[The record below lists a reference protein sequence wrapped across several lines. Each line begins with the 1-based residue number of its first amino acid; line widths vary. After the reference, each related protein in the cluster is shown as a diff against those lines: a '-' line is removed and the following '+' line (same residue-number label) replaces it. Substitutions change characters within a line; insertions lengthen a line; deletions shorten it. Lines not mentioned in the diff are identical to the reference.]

1 MREAVDDFAIAGHVE
16 SLQNLRFVEHV
27 IRRQRTVAAFEAL
40 KVVTFLRKPDIV
52 RAAMQL
58 SDQAGKDER
67 EERSWRSIFDVFDEN
82 QDGIFDRS
90 ELRVLLTKF
99 STATEGKITEIIELL
114 DDDKSGEISFD
125 EFYAFGRKLERYVRE
140 NVDPHELLKEMFE
153 IVPRRRLL
161 PFVSAARRR
170 R

>member
-1 MREAVDDFAIAGHVE
+1 MR
-16 SLQNLRFVEHV
+16 
-27 IRRQRTVAAFEAL
+27 
-40 KVVTFLRKPDIV
+40 
-52 RAAMQL
+52 L
-58 SDQAGKDER
+58 SDQSSKDER

-153 IVPRRRLL
+153 IVDDDRRGLGVPRCYGAFTPSTRLVSTRRGRGWFLFL
-161 PFVSAARRR
+161 F
-170 R
+170 

>member
-1 MREAVDDFAIAGHVE
+1 
-16 SLQNLRFVEHV
+16 
-27 IRRQRTVAAFEAL
+27 
-40 KVVTFLRKPDIV
+40 
-52 RAAMQL
+52 MQL

>member
-1 MREAVDDFAIAGHVE
+1 M
-16 SLQNLRFVEHV
+16 
-27 IRRQRTVAAFEAL
+27 
-40 KVVTFLRKPDIV
+40 
-52 RAAMQL
+52 
-58 SDQAGKDER
+58 
-67 EERSWRSIFDVFDEN
+67 FDEN

>member
-1 MREAVDDFAIAGHVE
+1 M
-16 SLQNLRFVEHV
+16 
-27 IRRQRTVAAFEAL
+27 
-40 KVVTFLRKPDIV
+40 
-52 RAAMQL
+52 
-58 SDQAGKDER
+58 
-67 EERSWRSIFDVFDEN
+67 
-82 QDGIFDRS
+82 
-90 ELRVLLTKF
+90 RVLLTKF

>member
-1 MREAVDDFAIAGHVE
+1 MR
-16 SLQNLRFVEHV
+16 
-27 IRRQRTVAAFEAL
+27 
-40 KVVTFLRKPDIV
+40 
-52 RAAMQL
+52 
-58 SDQAGKDER
+58 R

-82 QDGIFDRS
+82 QDAIFDRS

-140 NVDPHELLKEMFE
+140 NVDPSFEHTRKEVCQTSSVLQSGACLHTVE
-153 IVPRRRLL
+153 GISRRSC
-161 PFVSAARRR
+161 PSFVSEGRAPRSRRE
-170 R
+170 

>member
-1 MREAVDDFAIAGHVE
+1 MR
-16 SLQNLRFVEHV
+16 
-27 IRRQRTVAAFEAL
+27 
-40 KVVTFLRKPDIV
+40 
-52 RAAMQL
+52 
-58 SDQAGKDER
+58 R

-153 IVPRRRLL
+153 IVVFSVSNFKLCFNLGCVVVWVRCYSILEGISRRSWPSLGLSEGRG
-161 PFVSAARRR
+161 AEIARRE
-170 R
+170 

>member
-1 MREAVDDFAIAGHVE
+1 MG
-16 SLQNLRFVEHV
+16 
-27 IRRQRTVAAFEAL
+27 
-40 KVVTFLRKPDIV
+40 
-52 RAAMQL
+52 
-58 SDQAGKDER
+58 

-125 EFYAFGRKLERYVRE
+125 EFYAFGRKLPICPGERGPPRALEGDVR
-140 NVDPHELLKEMFE
+140 DCRRRPGRPHHGARAPSNHKGDRPGA
-153 IVPRRRLL
+153 VHRRRL
-161 PFVSAARRR
+161 
-170 R
+170 